1 MVDIGKDIERPLGQ
15 APRPQRV
22 ASRGISTGAV
32 AATLAVLAVI
42 GVSGA
47 IALREKPFRKPQEVA
62 VSTPKVTPA

>member
-15 APRPQRV
+15 ALRPQRV

-47 IALREKPFRKPQEVA
+47 IALREKP
-62 VSTPKVTPA
+62 